1 MTKGFS
7 FEDTHTMLALDIEV
21 YRHYALF
28 MFKHIENG
36 EVRYFEL
43 FENHDFER
51 KHLATVMAKYPT
63 ISFNGLSYD
72 LPIIQAVIE
81 GQGNDAIKD
90 LSDKIIKSN
99 RPSWAICKKNNIN
112 VPLNEWDHIDLIN
125 VAPGKASLKL
135 YGGRMHTPKMQD
147 LPIAP
152 DAIITPNAHDLM
164 RKYCENDIDT
174 TILLYNTLTPQIKLR
189 ESMSD
194 QYRIDLRSKSD
205 AQIAE
210 AVIKSELHKK
220 SGRAYKPRKMKD
232 GETIRYQD
240 PKIVEFQTPKLK
252 EIFQK
257 LLDHDFGFQGN
268 GAIQMPKWLKD
279 TKIKIGDGEYQMGI
293 GGLHS
298 CEKSQLVRSNG
309 GALCEWDV
317 ASYYPNIILQQKLS
331 PKTMGKDFL
340 ELYQGIVKR
349 RLNAKASKDMVTA
362 NTLKIVLNGS
372 FGKLGSKFSALYAPE
387 LLLQV
392 TITGQLCLL
401 MLIERMEAAGIRIM
415 SANTDGI
422 VCKCPSDMERTMKEV
437 AWDWSLDTTY
447 TLERTDYEL
456 LASRDVN
463 SYMAVKSDGKVKR
476 KGIFNNSGLMK
487 NPDRAIVYD
496 AVVAFLKDGAPI
508 EDTVKNCNDPRQ
520 FITARKVSGGA
531 TFDGNEIG
539 KAIRFYSSTDTMFLD
554 PYIHYTINGNKVPRS
569 AGCRPLME
577 MNGEVPDD
585 VNYQSYIDD
594 GVKLLKE
601 VGYAGT

>member
-1 MTKGFS
+1 
-7 FEDTHTMLALDIEV
+7 
-21 YRHYALF
+21 
-28 MFKHIENG
+28 
-36 EVRYFEL
+36 
-43 FENHDFER
+43 
-51 KHLATVMAKYPT
+51 
-63 ISFNGLSYD
+63 
-72 LPIIQAVIE
+72 
-81 GQGNDAIKD
+81 
-90 LSDKIIKSN
+90 
-99 RPSWAICKKNNIN
+99 
-112 VPLNEWDHIDLIN
+112 
-125 VAPGKASLKL
+125 
-135 YGGRMHTPKMQD
+135 
-147 LPIAP
+147 
-152 DAIITPNAHDLM
+152 
-164 RKYCENDIDT
+164 
-174 TILLYNTLTPQIKLR
+174 
-189 ESMSD
+189 
-194 QYRIDLRSKSD
+194 
-205 AQIAE
+205 
-210 AVIKSELHKK
+210 
-220 SGRAYKPRKMKD
+220 
-232 GETIRYQD
+232 
-240 PKIVEFQTPKLK
+240 
-252 EIFQK
+252 
-257 LLDHDFGFQGN
+257 
-268 GAIQMPKWLKD
+268 
-279 TKIKIGDGEYQMGI
+279 
-293 GGLHS
+293 
-298 CEKSQLVRSNG
+298 
-309 GALCEWDV
+309 
-317 ASYYPNIILQQKLS
+317 
-331 PKTMGKDFL
+331 
-340 ELYQGIVKR
+340 
-349 RLNAKASKDMVTA
+349 MVTA